1 MAPAHST
8 HPRVQQHQQHQ
19 QRDQSANSDIVEHGL
34 FLEPMMGTPL
44 AMYVHK
50 DVPDHDR
57 VVELITVSPSAVR
70 RYDSYAYPPSRV
82 FALIFKK
89 YNSSQWLC
97 DLFLGCLL
105 SRAVQCSHSVLPE
118 KRRQRRQLLQWR
130 HLYLRYEKI
139 RPIISQMT
147 IHLTI
152 TLCNSEPAHGVW
164 TEFISSIY
172 WKEGQGSPGCALGT

>member
-57 VVELITVSPSAVR
+57 VVDLITVSLPATR
-70 RYDSYAYPPSRV
+70 GYTYPPSRV
-82 FALIFKK
+82 LAVMLSLKITTTVSGCAMFSLHVCSPRRPVLLTQFFQKNGGTVA
-89 YNSSQWLC
+89 NSYSGVSYI
-97 DLFLGCLL
+97 LGMRRSIPRI
-105 SRAVQCSHSVLPE
+105 SRM
-118 KRRQRRQLLQWR
+118 
-130 HLYLRYEKI
+130 
-139 RPIISQMT
+139 IIY
-147 IHLTI
+147 I
-152 TLCNSEPAHGVW
+152 TTTHCNSEPAHRVW
-164 TEFISSIY
+164 TESISSIY
-172 WKEGQGSPGCALGT
+172 WKEGQGCPRRALGT